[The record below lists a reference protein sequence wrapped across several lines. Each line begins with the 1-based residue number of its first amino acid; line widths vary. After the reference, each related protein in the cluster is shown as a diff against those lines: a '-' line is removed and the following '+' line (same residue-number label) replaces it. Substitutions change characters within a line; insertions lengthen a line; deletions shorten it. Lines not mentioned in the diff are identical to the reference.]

1 MGLFDSTLV
10 TPFTASNTY
19 IPLILCIYFLQFR
32 SPPPFSPVVIFSHKS
47 FDSKLEKG
55 VHNRYSPS
63 CGSVNCPTIANC
75 DAPQNHRHR
84 GFQPPPSGED
94 FHIQYKE
101 KHPNN
106 NFVPIPNKPF
116 VFIGPAIR
124 NRFSFPALSPTLS
137 ITKNEL

>member
-63 CGSVNCPTIANC
+63 CG
-75 DAPQNHRHR
+75 
-84 GFQPPPSGED
+84 ED